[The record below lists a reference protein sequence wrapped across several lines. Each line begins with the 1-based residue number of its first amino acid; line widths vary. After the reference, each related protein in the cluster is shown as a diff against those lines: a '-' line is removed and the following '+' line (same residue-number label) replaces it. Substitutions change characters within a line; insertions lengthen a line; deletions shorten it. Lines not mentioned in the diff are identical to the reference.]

1 MFGVFAPGY
10 EVSNLAFFALCAL
23 QHRGQEAAGIAA
35 ADRGRAIITRRDLGL
50 VSQALNAN
58 DLITLG
64 GELAIGHVRYSTTG
78 SNAWENSQPVQ
89 RAAGAAGNR
98 RELALAHNGNLINA
112 VELHA
117 RLRAEGV
124 SFASTSDSEI
134 IAALIASHPAER
146 IEDAAAAVM
155 PDLLGAFS
163 TVLMTK
169 DRVLAMRDPLGLRPL
184 AIGRLA
190 PLAQGGPP
198 RYCIASE
205 TCAHDILGAGFVRDV
220 RPGEVVMLDDEGLH
234 SIQVIEPA
242 REAFCVFEYI
252 YFARPDSR
260 FNGTALQAIRG
271 RMGEILAR
279 EAPADADLVIP
290 VPDSGNAAARGYARG
305 SGLPQDDGFVK
316 NRYIQRTFIQP
327 GQQLRKHGLR
337 IKFNPLPEVV
347 SGQRLVVVDDSIVRG
362 NTTAQIVRMLRDAGA
377 AEVHLRISAPPIK
390 HPCHY
395 GIDMSTREEMIAHER
410 TIPEIAAQL
419 GCDSLA
425 YLSIDGV
432 YEAIGQPR
440 SRHCDA
446 CFTGDYPLAGSETAN
461 GKYALELAGGPAA

>member
-1 MFGVFAPGY
+1 MDHAMSAACSASSPRLRGLEPR
-10 EVSNLAFFALCAL
+10 LLCAL
-23 QHRGQEAAGIAA
+23 RAAAPRPGVAGIAA

-205 TCAHDILGAGFVRDV
+205 TCAHDILGRDSCV
-220 RPGEVVMLDDEGLH
+220 TCV
-234 SIQVIEPA
+234 PA
-242 REAFCVFEYI
+242 RSSCSTTKACT
-252 YFARPDSR
+252 ASR
-260 FNGTALQAIRG
+260 
-271 RMGEILAR
+271 
-279 EAPADADLVIP
+279 
-290 VPDSGNAAARGYARG
+290 
-305 SGLPQDDGFVK
+305 
-316 NRYIQRTFIQP
+316 
-327 GQQLRKHGLR
+327 
-337 IKFNPLPEVV
+337 
-347 SGQRLVVVDDSIVRG
+347 
-362 NTTAQIVRMLRDAGA
+362 
-377 AEVHLRISAPPIK
+377 
-390 HPCHY
+390 
-395 GIDMSTREEMIAHER
+395 
-410 TIPEIAAQL
+410 
-419 GCDSLA
+419 
-425 YLSIDGV
+425 
-432 YEAIGQPR
+432 
-440 SRHCDA
+440 
-446 CFTGDYPLAGSETAN
+446 
-461 GKYALELAGGPAA
+461 

>member
-1 MFGVFAPGY
+1 M
-10 EVSNLAFFALCAL
+10 CA
-23 QHRGQEAAGIAA
+23 
-35 ADRGRAIITRRDLGL
+35 TRR
-50 VSQALNAN
+50 QARTHGRTRSRSSARQAPPG
-58 DLITLG
+58 T
-64 GELAIGHVRYSTTG
+64 
-78 SNAWENSQPVQ
+78 
-89 RAAGAAGNR
+89 AASSP
-98 RELALAHNGNLINA
+98 LAHNGNLINA

-252 YFARPDSR
+252 YFARPR
-260 FNGTALQAIRG
+260 FALQWHRVAGDPRPDG
-271 RMGEILAR
+271 RDPR
-279 EAPADADLVIP
+279 
-290 VPDSGNAAARGYARG
+290 ARG
-305 SGLPQDDGFVK
+305 
-316 NRYIQRTFIQP
+316 
-327 GQQLRKHGLR
+327 
-337 IKFNPLPEVV
+337 
-347 SGQRLVVVDDSIVRG
+347 
-362 NTTAQIVRMLRDAGA
+362 
-377 AEVHLRISAPPIK
+377 
-390 HPCHY
+390 
-395 GIDMSTREEMIAHER
+395 
-410 TIPEIAAQL
+410 
-419 GCDSLA
+419 
-425 YLSIDGV
+425 
-432 YEAIGQPR
+432 
-440 SRHCDA
+440 
-446 CFTGDYPLAGSETAN
+446 
-461 GKYALELAGGPAA
+461 AGGRRPRDPCP